1 MKFHLFFLTITIQ
14 KETMS
19 QNELKQEQQY
29 KQIIDEIRD
38 RRSKYYTHLYSF
50 KYNKLKGVDYDVDST
65 V

>member
-14 KETMS
+14 KETIS

-38 RRSKYYTHLYSF
+38 CRSKYYTHL
-50 KYNKLKGVDYDVDST
+50 
-65 V
+65 